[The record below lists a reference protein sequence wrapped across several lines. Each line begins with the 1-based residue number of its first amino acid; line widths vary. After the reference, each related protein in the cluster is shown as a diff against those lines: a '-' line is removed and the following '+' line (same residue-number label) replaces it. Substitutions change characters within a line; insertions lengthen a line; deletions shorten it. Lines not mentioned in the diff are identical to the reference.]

1 MNFFHEDGRGKIV
14 DESGKEAPA
23 FLVDPSFRLTN
34 LTNLQKY
41 IKNAKVVTEI
51 DPVKDTDMSE
61 APVKKERATI
71 YNTYSDEDRIRYFY
85 FIQQK
90 LMKPSEAAKAA
101 NVNYETARKWVTEYN
116 KDPEKKI
123 PVKKTNRTA
132 NRPPSQLNE
141 THKAYVT
148 NFFDDNPT
156 ATIDDAVYNLV
167 KSFEGLQIKKSRVAE
182 FMKDECNLSLKAIT
196 RHPVARNSERTL
208 QLRKEFVQEWVE
220 QKGMLYMQNCVFLDE
235 SGFDINMR
243 RTRGWSKQGTQA
255 VIETPSA
262 RGASHT
268 IIGAIS
274 AYGVVN
280 VSVRD
285 PGNTKKRR
293 VVGATKRK
301 AAGEMAPAIP
311 KGTTSGHYVQFISDT
326 MDIMDEFPHM
336 KGTHI
341 VMDNAPIHS
350 PQLVDPV
357 IIERGY
363 IPVYL
368 PPYSPELNPIEMFW
382 KVLKDRVRRTP
393 LTSAETLS
401 SRITEGSEDIPVEHL
416 QNFIQHSI
424 ECFPKCLNKE
434 PL

>member
-1 MNFFHEDGRGKIV
+1 MNIFHEDGRGNIT

-34 LTNLQKY
+34 LTNLRKY
-41 IKNAKVVTEI
+41 IKNAKVVAEI
-51 DPVKDTDMSE
+51 EPPIDTVMSD
-61 APVKKERATI
+61 APAKKERTTV
-71 YNTYSDEDRIRYFY
+71 YNTYSDEDRKRYFF

-90 LMKPSEAAKAA
+90 LMTPSEAAAAA

-123 PVKKTNRTA
+123 PTKKTNRTI

-141 THKAYVT
+141 NHKAYLT
-148 NFFDDNPT
+148 DFYDENPT
-156 ATIDDAVYNLV
+156 ATIQDAVNKLTED
-167 KSFEGLQIKKSRVAE
+167 FEGLTIKKSRVAE
-182 FMKDECNLSLKAIT
+182 FMKKECNLSLKVVS
-196 RHPVARNSERTL
+196 RHPVARNSETTL
-208 QLRKEFVQEWVE
+208 QLRKEFVEEWIKK
-220 QKGMLYMQNCVFLDE
+220 KGMLYMQNCVFLDE
-235 SGFDINMR
+235 SGFDVNMR

-255 VIETPSA
+255 VVETPSA

-274 AYGVVN
+274 AFGVVN

-285 PGNTKKRR
+285 PGNTRKRR

-301 AAGEMAPAIP
+301 AVGDTAPTIP
-311 KGTTSGHYVQFISDT
+311 KGTTSGHYIQFISDT
-326 MDIMDEFPHM
+326 MDIMDEFPNM

-350 PQLVDPV
+350 PQLIDPF

-382 KVLKDRVRRTP
+382 KVLKDRVKRTA
-393 LTSAETLS
+393 LTTAETLN
-401 SRITEGSEDIPVEHL
+401 SRIIEGSEDVPVEHL

-424 ECFPKCLNKE
+424 DCFPKCLNKE